1 MPPILRNRSLR
12 DANNRCAFRRDKKV
26 QMQAEIVFLGSGTS
40 MGVPTLGC
48 GCAVCTSND
57 PRDNR
62 MRPSI
67 VVKFHQ
73 GDIER
78 TVLIDTGP
86 DFRQQALRE
95 NLRSI
100 DAVLY
105 THSHADHIMGL
116 DDLRPLSFKNPD
128 KIPLYADSTTTQ
140 VLQQVFEY
148 TFSESNRYPYK
159 ARVELRPLEDH
170 TRIFGA
176 DFVTVPLLHGALE
189 TVGFRFGKA
198 AYLTD
203 MSDIPEASFLVVA
216 RSGCIDCRC
225 LAANSASKSFERGD
239 VVEVHSKRFSRS
251 KPTSPTLRTTWVT
264 LRWKRNFPTTSTWPM
279 TDFAF
284 HSSYSHAYL
293 PFHSG
298 GSRRLRSVSRDH
310 WEFRWCAS
318 RPSGCVCRK

>member
-1 MPPILRNRSLR
+1 
-12 DANNRCAFRRDKKV
+12 
-26 QMQAEIVFLGSGTS
+26 MQAEIVFLGSGTS

-48 GCAVCTSND
+48 SCAVCTSTD

-67 VVKFHQ
+67 LVNFRE
-73 GDIER
+73 GDSER
-78 TVLIDTGP
+78 HVLIDTGP

-95 NLRSI
+95 NLRNI

-128 KIPLYADSTTTQ
+128 KIPLYADNTTTQ
-140 VLQQVFEY
+140 VLRQVFEY

-159 ARVELRPLEDH
+159 ARVELRPLEEH

-203 MSDIPEASFLVVA
+203 MSDIPEASFSLLQNLDVLI
-216 RSGCIDCRC
+216 IDALRRTPHPSHSNVETS
-225 LAANSASKSFERGD
+225 LKFIQKIHPRQAYFTHIAHDLGHVEMENELPDNVHMAYDGLRVPFE
-239 VVEVHSKRFSRS
+239 
-251 KPTSPTLRTTWVT
+251 L
-264 LRWKRNFPTTSTWPM
+264 
-279 TDFAF
+279 
-284 HSSYSHAYL
+284 
-293 PFHSG
+293 
-298 GSRRLRSVSRDH
+298 
-310 WEFRWCAS
+310 
-318 RPSGCVCRK
+318 